1 MPKEKIPD
9 RSVVDSP
16 ASPSKQVSP
25 SVIAQFRLR
34 IKVGEEVAI
43 GPGKVAILEAIGET
57 GSISA
62 AGRKLGMSYRR
73 AWLLVDQ
80 MNRYFKDPVVQTTN
94 GGAQGG
100 GSALST
106 TGVEVIRLYRTIE
119 QQAELQSASL
129 LQALSKKIRAVD
141 S

>member
-1 MPKEKIPD
+1 MPTP
-9 RSVVDSP
+9 SAPNNVV
-16 ASPSKQVSP
+16 
-25 SVIAQFRLR
+25 AQFRLR
-34 IKVGEEVAI
+34 IKCGDKIAL
-43 GPGKVAILEAIGET
+43 GPGKIAILEAIAET

-80 MNRYFKDPVVQTTN
+80 MNQYFKEPVVQAAT

-100 GSALST
+100 GT
-106 TGVEVIRLYRTIE
+106 TLTATGAEIIKLYRTIE
-119 QQAELQSASL
+119 QQANTHSASL
-129 LQALSKKIRAVD
+129 LEALTDKLRSDR